1 MVKFEPTRMLSDNDV
16 PVNVWN
22 QTLEG
27 DLRLARPSGPQ
38 GKAAPVHRR
47 HSHPRTLTAGKKRK
61 FLLFLMLRSAA
72 QESQHLRGAM
82 VD

>member
-16 PVNVWN
+16 PVNMWN

-27 DLRLARPSGPQ
+27 NLRLARPSGPQ
-38 GKAAPVHRR
+38 GKAAPVRR
-47 HSHPRTLTAGKKRK
+47 RRSHPQTLTVGEKRK
-61 FLLFLMLRSAA
+61 LLLFLVLRSAV
-72 QESQHLRGAM
+72 QERQHLRGTI